1 MTPSAH
7 FFDTDARMSADADDD
22 DAMTALRA
30 HCARRLAKGIERA
43 SARMSSAT
51 REALFAVVGA
61 TKRTD
66 DDDDV
71 TVDPKVY
78 EYIVNGV
85 FALAAEEARDDARTG
100 KRRKTSGNDDDGG
113 DGERGDSRR
122 RSSRS
127 AMLGYVRTKTEALAA
142 NASAEHTRCAEV
154 FATAAKTVADG
165 ATEDASRMEALKTA
179 ILKGL
184 EASERD
190 RARAVWRREVV
201 VSHHKALRAAAR
213 STEEDAD
220 ESWKR
225 CVGSDGAEALRKYS
239 EAATEIGNR
248 AWVLSALE
256 WSVDAMGRYFGD
268 GGECVGCGK
277 SNVEFSWKLA
287 NKRRARALAKA
298 RGCDMRDVI
307 DEVEGDDARGTPDRS
322 VRGKAI
328 KVFDVGSC
336 WDYYGSHFKH
346 AWPGGLRVET
356 LACDLRPSVPSVFE
370 CDWLRVRVSEPQREI
385 ADPAEGSSF
394 RRLLS
399 VESHGVDA
407 LVFSL
412 VLSYVPT
419 PKQRGEMVRRARLAL
434 KNRGEGLLFI
444 MTPHSTDK
452 GHSPHNALPI
462 LKEWRHAIE
471 AIGFE
476 RVLYDRHK
484 SLHCLCFRTI
494 GDGDEARAAESDPPL
509 LRIAFD
515 NQVVELPSKEANDA

>member
-1 MTPSAH
+1 MNA
-7 FFDTDARMSADADDD
+7 ADD
-22 DAMTALRA
+22 DAMAALRA
-30 HCARRLAKGIERA
+30 HCVRKLTKGIERA
-43 SARMSSAT
+43 NARMSSAT
-51 REALFAVVGA
+51 RDALFAVVGVN
-61 TKRTD
+61 
-66 DDDDV
+66 DDV
-71 TVDPKVY
+71 NDDAILDPKVY
-78 EYIVNGV
+78 EYIVSGV
-85 FALAAEEARDDARTG
+85 FALAAAQSDDTDDARTG
-100 KRRKTSGNDDDGG
+100 KRRKTSAKDEG
-113 DGERGDSRR
+113 DGVEALRR
-122 RSSRS
+122 RRRS

-154 FATAAKTVADG
+154 FATAARAVADG
-165 ATEDASRMEALKTA
+165 ATGDASRMEALKTA
-179 ILKGL
+179 ILRGL

-213 STEEDAD
+213 EEDAD

-225 CVGSDGAEALRKYS
+225 CVGSDGAEALKQYS

-268 GGECVGCGK
+268 GGECGGCGK
-277 SNVEFSWKLA
+277 SSSNGVEFSWKLA

-298 RGCDMRDVI
+298 RGCNMRDVMG
-307 DEVEGDDARGTPDRS
+307 EVEGEDARGTPDRS
-322 VRGKAI
+322 ARGKAI

-336 WDYYGSHFKH
+336 WDYYGSHFKR

-356 LACDLRPSVPSVFE
+356 LACDLRPSVSSVLE
-370 CDWLRVRVSEPQREI
+370 CDWLRVRVSEPHREI
-385 ADPAEGSSF
+385 ADPVAGSSF
-394 RRLLS
+394 RRLLG

-462 LKEWRHAIE
+462 LKEWRNAIE
-471 AIGFE
+471 AVGFE

-515 NQVVELPSKEANDA
+515 SQVVVPPSDA

>member
-1 MTPSAH
+1 MNA
-7 FFDTDARMSADADDD
+7 ADD
-22 DAMTALRA
+22 DAMAALRA
-30 HCARRLAKGIERA
+30 HCVRKLTKGIERA
-43 SARMSSAT
+43 NARMSSAT
-51 REALFAVVGA
+51 RDALRAVVGA
-61 TKRTD
+61 NENVNEND
-66 DDDDV
+66 SV
-71 TVDPKVY
+71 IVDPKVY
-78 EYIVNGV
+78 EYIVSGV
-85 FALAAEEARDDARTG
+85 FALAADQTDETDDDARTG
-100 KRRKTSGNDDDGG
+100 KRRRKTSDDEKDDGC
-113 DGERGDSRR
+113 DEASSIR
-122 RSSRS
+122 RSRRS

-154 FATAAKTVADG
+154 FATAARTVADG
-165 ATEDASRMEALKTA
+165 ATGDASRMEALKTA
-179 ILKGL
+179 ILQGL

-213 STEEDAD
+213 EEEDAD

-225 CVGSDGAEALRKYS
+225 CVGSDGAEALKRYS

-277 SNVEFSWKLA
+277 SSSSGVEFSWKLA

-298 RGCDMRDVI
+298 RGCDMRDVM
-307 DEVEGDDARGTPDRS
+307 DEVEGEDARGTPDRS
-322 VRGKAI
+322 ARGKAI

-336 WDYYGSHFKH
+336 WDYYGSHFKR

-356 LACDLRPSVPSVFE
+356 VACDLRPSVPSVLE
-370 CDWLRVRVSEPQREI
+370 CDWLRVRVSELHRQI
-385 ADPAEGSSF
+385 AEPAEGSSF
-394 RRLLS
+394 RRLLA

-407 LVFSL
+407 VVFSL

-419 PKQRGEMVRRARLAL
+419 PKQRGDMVRRARMVL
-434 KNRGEGLLFI
+434 KNRGQGLLFI

-462 LKEWRHAIE
+462 LKEWRNAIE

-494 GDGDEARAAESDPPL
+494 GDGHEARVAELDPPS

-515 NQVVELPSKEANDA
+515 SQVVVVPQNDA

>member
-1 MTPSAH
+1 MNA
-7 FFDTDARMSADADDD
+7 ADD
-22 DAMTALRA
+22 DAMAALRA
-30 HCARRLAKGIERA
+30 HCVRKLTKGIERA
-43 SARMSSAT
+43 NARMSSAT
-51 REALFAVVGA
+51 RDALRAVVGA
-61 TKRTD
+61 NENVNEND
-66 DDDDV
+66 SV
-71 TVDPKVY
+71 IVDPKVY
-78 EYIVNGV
+78 EYIVSGV
-85 FALAAEEARDDARTG
+85 FALAADQTDETDDDARTG
-100 KRRKTSGNDDDGG
+100 KRRRKTSDDEKDDGC
-113 DGERGDSRR
+113 DEASSIR
-122 RSSRS
+122 RSRRS

-154 FATAAKTVADG
+154 FATAARTVADG
-165 ATEDASRMEALKTA
+165 ATGDASRMEALKTA
-179 ILKGL
+179 ILQGL

-213 STEEDAD
+213 EEEDAD

-225 CVGSDGAEALRKYS
+225 CVGSDGAEALKRYS

-277 SNVEFSWKLA
+277 SSSSGVEFSWKLA

-298 RGCDMRDVI
+298 RGCDMRDVM
-307 DEVEGDDARGTPDRS
+307 DEVEGEDARGTPDRS
-322 VRGKAI
+322 ARGKAI

-336 WDYYGSHFKH
+336 WDYYGSHFKR

-356 LACDLRPSVPSVFE
+356 LACDLRPSVSSVLE
-370 CDWLRVRVSEPQREI
+370 CDWLRVRVSEPHREI
-385 ADPAEGSSF
+385 ADPVAGSSF
-394 RRLLS
+394 RRLLG

-462 LKEWRHAIE
+462 LKEWRNAIE
-471 AIGFE
+471 AVGFE

-515 NQVVELPSKEANDA
+515 SQVVVPPNDA